1 MRTDYSEKQKEL
13 YQNTLAFAQSE
24 LQNPSAQFNRER
36 WQRCADFGVLGWF
49 IPEQYG
55 GTGLSITSTIYALE
69 ALGYGCNDNGL
80 TLGLNGQ
87 MWSVQEPI
95 LQFGSEQQKQLY
107 LPKLCS
113 GEIIATHAMTEK
125 ESGSDSFKLKTT
137 AEKVSDGYRLNGE
150 KTYLGLAPVADLA
163 LVFANSNPQAGQ
175 WGISAF
181 LVETNAAGVEVSQPM
196 EKMGLA
202 SNPLG
207 AIKFQDC
214 FVEASQRLG
223 PEGIGVSLFT
233 QSMDWERGFVFASHI
248 GSMARQLDQ
257 CIEYSRNRKQ
267 FEQTISKFQSI
278 SNRIVEM
285 KTRLEISRLLIN
297 KIAALKDNSEPAMLE
312 AAMTKLYVSEAFVAN
327 SMDAIRIHG
336 ALGYLT
342 EHEVER
348 DLRDATAG
356 VIYSGTSDIQRKI
369 IANLLGL

>member
-1 MRTDYSEKQKEL
+1 MKFPNHKQDDL
-13 YQNTLAFAQSE
+13 YQQTLKFAQE
-24 LQNPSAQFNRER
+24 NLQDQPQQFDRTR
-36 WQRCADFGVLGWF
+36 WQLCANFGILGWF
-49 IPEQYG
+49 IPQEYG
-55 GTGLSITSTIYALE
+55 GAGLSVSSTIYALE
-69 ALGYGCNDNGL
+69 ALGYGCSDNGL

-95 LQFGSEQQKQLY
+95 LKFGSYEQKSSL

-125 ESGSDSFKLKTT
+125 QSGSDSFKLDTT
-137 AEKVSDGYRLNGE
+137 AQKVTGGYILNGE
-150 KTYLGLAPVADLA
+150 KVYLGLAPVADLA
-163 LVFANSNPQAGQ
+163 LVFANTNPDAGQ

-181 LVETNAAGVEVSQPM
+181 LIETNSAGLSVCEPI
-196 EKMGLA
+196 EKMGLKT
-202 SNPLG
+202 NPLG
-207 AIKFQDC
+207 KIKFNNC
-214 FVEASQRLG
+214 FIESSKRLG

-233 QSMDWERGFVFASHI
+233 QSMDFERGFVFASHI

-257 CIEYSRNRKQ
+257 CIDYSRGRKQ
-267 FEQTISKFQSI
+267 FDQAISKFQSV
-278 SNRIVEM
+278 SNRIADM
-285 KTRLEISRLLIN
+285 KTRLELSRLLIR
-297 KIAALKDNSEPAMLE
+297 KIAQMKDNNKSAVLE

-356 VIYSGTSDIQRKI
+356 VIYSGTSDIQRNI
-369 IANLLGL
+369 IANMLGL